1 MDNKMAPVHPGE
13 ISAKEFLKPM
23 GITQHR
29 LAISIGVPPA
39 ESMRLCTARVGSRL
53 TRHCGWVASSG

>member
-13 ISAKEFLKPM
+13 ILTEEFLNPM

-29 LAISIGVPPA
+29 LAISIGVLP
-39 ESMRLCTARVGSRL
+39 R
-53 TRHCGWVASSG
+53 